1 MAALILALLEE
12 HSNAKQVKA
21 CLEEC
26 GHQVSVVDSFVKA
39 KTLLR
44 TQDTD
49 LIISDVHL
57 ENGGDVFD
65 FLRWVRKNQK
75 TCKIPFVLFSSEPT
89 VMAKHLSDGLRTTA
103 RLLGAAKYIEMEIFN
118 PTEFRDS
125 IHSVLPKHKH
135 RTTRTFD
142 NLHRQIGD

>member
-12 HSNAKQVKA
+12 HANAKQVKI
-21 CLEEC
+21 CLEDC
-26 GHQVSVVDSFVKA
+26 GHEVFVINNFVKA
-39 KTLLR
+39 KALLSS
-44 TQDTD
+44 QDAD

-65 FLRWVRKNQK
+65 FLRWVKKNQK
-75 TCKIPFVLFSSEPT
+75 TCHIPFVLFSSEPT
-89 VMAKHLSDGLRTTA
+89 VLAKHLADGLRTTA

-118 PTEFRDS
+118 PTEFQDG
-125 IHSVLPKHKH
+125 IHSVLPKEKR
-135 RTTRTFD
+135 RTTKTFE